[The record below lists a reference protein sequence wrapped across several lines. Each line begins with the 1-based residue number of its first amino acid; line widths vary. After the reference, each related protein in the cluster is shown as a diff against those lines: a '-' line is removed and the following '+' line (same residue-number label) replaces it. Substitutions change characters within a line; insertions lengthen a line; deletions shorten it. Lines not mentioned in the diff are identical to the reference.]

1 MNKTY
6 HVPWVQH
13 DEGDNDLPYSP
24 SIIQVEAPS
33 PAQALKRAKSGILKE
48 LLQDYC
54 RYLNDHEEGN
64 PHHPR
69 NTKLPR
75 EEKPGFFYGG
85 DLKFKNNEDDFSL
98 IYLGEPVELS
108 KL

>member
-6 HVPWVQH
+6 YVPWVQY

-24 SIIQVEAPS
+24 SIIQVEARS
-33 PAQALKRAKSGILKE
+33 PAHALKMAKRAILEE
-48 LLQDYC
+48 LLYEYC
-54 RYLNDHEEGN
+54 RYLNDHVEGN
-64 PHHPR
+64 PYHPG

-85 DLKFKNNEDDFSL
+85 DLKFKNSEEDFSL
-98 IYLGEPVELS
+98 IYLGEPVELP